1 MASLCK
7 EGSLVETEM
16 FDKMLEMG
24 VFPDHVMFVSIARF
38 LPKGWEVAF
47 VQKAFK
53 DVAKLDCSGELLELS
68 SLASGCSNMSLQQD
82 TGRTFLMRW

>member
-7 EGSLVETEM
+7 EGNLVEAEM
-16 FDKMLEMG
+16 FNKMLERG
-24 VFPDHVMFVSIARF
+24 VFPDHVMFISIARF

-53 DVAKLDCSGELLELS
+53 DVAKLDCSGEKPVV
-68 SLASGCSNMSLQQD
+68 AQI
-82 TGRTFLMRW
+82 